1 MVCQVMAVP
10 LLLVIPPLTQLNTPY
25 PSTAY
30 LTGFLRSRG
39 YEVSQADVGIDMV
52 LALFSRDG
60 LRRAFEQIR
69 SLPGELPG
77 EARQM
82 LALQRH
88 YLDSIDPVVAFLQ
101 ELRDG
106 WSEAA
111 SQLGDETT
119 GSFGE
124 HRAFERRPLSRSPQ
138 SVRGLLRLSIHLL
151 RLKRHLLLLPS
162 SESNDIFGLANW
174 RRYG

>member
-1 MVCQVMAVP
+1 MVLLSAIEDRGGGDFPVAAAGTNSFLPKLRLDGLKELLFSGILSQESHAWHGSMICLAGALALMVCQAMAVP

-60 LRRAFEQIR
+60 LTRAFEEIR

-88 YLDSIDPVVAFLQ
+88 YLDSIDPVV
-101 ELRDG
+101 
-106 WSEAA
+106 
-111 SQLGDETT
+111 
-119 GSFGE
+119 
-124 HRAFERRPLSRSPQ
+124 
-138 SVRGLLRLSIHLL
+138 
-151 RLKRHLLLLPS
+151 
-162 SESNDIFGLANW
+162 
-174 RRYG
+174 

>member
-1 MVCQVMAVP
+1 MAVP

-39 YEVSQADVGIDMV
+39 YEVNQADVGIDMV

-60 LRRAFEQIR
+60 LTRAFDEIR

-88 YLDSIDPVVAFLQ
+88 YLDTIDPLIAFLQ
-101 ELRDG
+101 GQDPTLAPRICQG
-106 WSEAA
+106 GFLP
-111 SQLGDETT
+111 QC
-119 GSFGE
+119 
-124 HRAFERRPLSRSPQ
+124 HRFAGAKQNLHSVQ
-138 SVRGLLRLSIHLL
+138 S
-151 RLKRHLLLLPS
+151 
-162 SESNDIFGLANW
+162 D
-174 RRYG
+174 